1 MSSPPELII
10 VFCPCG
16 AVYLDSWRPSMNLSL
31 DDFDDDYV
39 ERLSSTTCP
48 NCALNTRMGT
58 LLARFENGHL
68 RLDFEAVPEPLPVI
82 LYLQSHQRDQSETL
96 KWIKEWVTQHGQAG
110 ATQLEEI
117 LRNAQLRNND
127 LYEELAYTLFRSSI
141 ENGGKEP
148 ELPLGD

>member
-10 VFCPCG
+10 VCCPCG

-31 DDFDDDYV
+31 EHFDDDYI
-39 ERLSSTTCP
+39 ERVSSTTCP

-58 LLARFENGHL
+58 LLARFENDHL
-68 RLDFEAVPEPLPVI
+68 RLDFELVPKPLPII
-82 LYLQSHQRDQSETL
+82 LYLDRPKRDQSETL
-96 KWIKEWVTQHGQAG
+96 TQIKEWVTQKGQAG

-117 LRNAQLRNND
+117 LRNAHLRNDD
-127 LYEELAYTLFRSSI
+127 LYEELAYMLFRWSI

-148 ELPLGD
+148 EL